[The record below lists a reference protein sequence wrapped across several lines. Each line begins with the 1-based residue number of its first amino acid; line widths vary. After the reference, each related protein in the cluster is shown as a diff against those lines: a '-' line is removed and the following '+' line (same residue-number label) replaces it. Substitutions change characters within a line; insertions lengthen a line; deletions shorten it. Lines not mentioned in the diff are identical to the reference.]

1 MTENSCEV
9 VVFNNRMAYVAVSRG
24 AHDAQIFTSDWE
36 KLPQALSRDVSRQ
49 SAHVPEQKQVAPKQ
63 EQIAKVPER
72 EVAPK
77 QEVVAERKAVVAPI
91 EKVYTWPEHEQ
102 HWAPLNNAVTAY
114 ESRQFAWK
122 VETGTLQTYQHM
134 ETQRVLHI
142 DGLTGQ
148 FYRQD
153 GNPIAAKEALD
164 HAMPKGQVHSHSQ
177 DVAQAQVRGQDKNEQ
192 KQRIGQGHGMG
203 M

>member
-1 MTENSCEV
+1 
-9 VVFNNRMAYVAVSRG
+9 MAYVAVSRG
-24 AHDAQIFTSDWE
+24 AHDAQIFTSDRE
-36 KLPQALSRDVSRQ
+36 KLPQALSRDVSHQ
-49 SAHVPEQKQVAPKQ
+49 SAHVQESKQVAPKQ
-63 EQIAKVPER
+63 EQNAKAPER

-77 QEVVAERKAVVAPI
+77 QEAVAERKAVVAPI
-91 EKVYTWPEHEQ
+91 EKVYTWPEHER

-134 ETQRVLHI
+134 ETHRVLHI
-142 DGLTGQ
+142 DGPTGQ

-153 GNPIAAKEALD
+153 GNPITAKEALD
-164 HAMPKGQVHSHSQ
+164 HAMPKGQSHSHSQ
-177 DVAQAQVRGQDKNEQ
+177 DVVKEKGQDKNEKEQ
-192 KQRIGQGHGMG
+192 NIDQGHGLG

>member
-1 MTENSCEV
+1 MS
-9 VVFNNRMAYVAVSRG
+9 
-24 AHDAQIFTSDWE
+24 
-36 KLPQALSRDVSRQ
+36 
-49 SAHVPEQKQVAPKQ
+49 
-63 EQIAKVPER
+63 
-72 EVAPK
+72 
-77 QEVVAERKAVVAPI
+77 ERKAVVEPI
-91 EKVYTWPEHEQ
+91 EKVYTWPEHER

-142 DGLTGQ
+142 DGPTGQ

-153 GNPIAAKEALD
+153 GNPITAKEALD
-164 HAMPKGQVHSHSQ
+164 HAMPAGQAHSHSQ
-177 DVAQAQVRGQDKNEQ
+177 DVAQQVKAQDKPEQ
-192 KQRIGQGHGMG
+192 EQSIGRGHGLG